1 MLNQQKLM
9 DLVKKRSS
17 TLVSSS
23 RNFLRRLDPSATQD
37 STDLNTYDES
47 ILQQGRFWMRTVTW
61 TLIGTSVFGVAW
73 LALARTEEIVVAP
86 GQLEPIGSVQD
97 IQMPLGGVVDQILVA
112 EGDTVKAGQVLMKLD
127 TEASEEQRNSLEKTI
142 KLKQEQLLLKQ
153 EEKRNYMQVNQEEVK
168 ILEGNLV
175 LQAEILE
182 RYEQLEAVGAFSEVQ
197 YLNQQ
202 NIVAETRGKLMQTKA
217 ERLRQIALL
226 DQQTAQLKSELADLN
241 GRLVESKVTLR
252 YQQLRSPVDGVVFDL
267 KPTSRGFTAQSTQTV
282 MKVVPI
288 GSLEAKVEVPS
299 NKIGFVKVPMGC
311 PEKRDACMNADI
323 SIDSFPSSDFGVLKG
338 KVTRIGSDALEP
350 DPQEQRQNSAF
361 RAIQLDDQQLKL
373 KTGSSLP
380 LQLGMSL
387 TANIKLRKVSYLQL
401 LLGEFRTRLNRC
413 SVSEFVR
420 ILFVHRTFW
429 AVRPYHSSSSSAG
442 PAPTRCSGH

>member
-1 MLNQQKLM
+1 MMKINPQKLTA
-9 DLVKKRSS
+9 LVRQGSCN
-17 TLVSSS
+17 LVTKS
-23 RNFLRRLDPSATQD
+23 RDFLRRFDPGVTQD
-37 STDLNTYDES
+37 PNDLNTYDES

-61 TLIGTSVFGVAW
+61 TLIGSSLFGVAW
-73 LALARTEEIVVAP
+73 LAFARTEEIVVAP

-97 IQMPLGGVVDQILVA
+97 IQMPVGGVADQILVA
-112 EGDTVKAGQVLMKLD
+112 EGDRVKAGQVLMKLD
-127 TEASEEQRNSLEKTI
+127 TEASEEQRVSLEKNI
-142 KLKQEQLLLKQ
+142 KLMQEQLKLKEQ
-153 EEKRNYMQVNQEEVK
+153 EKLKTMQVNQEEVLM
-168 ILEGNLV
+168 LENNLQ

-182 RYEQLEAVGAFSEVQ
+182 RFEQLEAAGAFSEVQ

-202 NIVAETRGKLMQTKA
+202 NVVAETRGKLMQTKA

-282 MKVVPI
+282 MKVVPM

-299 NKIGFVKVPMGC
+299 NKIGFVQVPPGC
-311 PEKRDACMNADI
+311 PGDRDACMTADI
-323 SIDSFPSSDFGVLKG
+323 SIDSFPSTDFGVLKG

-350 DPQEQRQNSAF
+350 DPQEQRQELSF
-361 RAIQLDDQQLKL
+361 PVTIQLDDQQLKL

-380 LQLGMSL
+380 LQVGMSL

-401 LLGEFRTRLNRC
+401 LLGEFQDKAESLQRL
-413 SVSEFVR
+413 
-420 ILFVHRTFW
+420 
-429 AVRPYHSSSSSAG
+429 
-442 PAPTRCSGH
+442 

>member
-1 MLNQQKLM
+1 MKMNPQKLTA
-9 DLVKKRSS
+9 LVRQGSS
-17 TLVSSS
+17 NLVATS
-23 RNFLRRLDPSATQD
+23 RDFLRRFDPGDMGDA
-37 STDLNTYDES
+37 TDLNTYDAS

-61 TLIGTSVFGVAW
+61 TLIGSSLFGVAW
-73 LALARTEEIVVAP
+73 LAFARTEEIVVAP

-97 IQMPLGGVVDQILVA
+97 IQMPVGGVADQILVA
-112 EGDTVKAGQVLMKLD
+112 EGDRVKAGQVLMKLD
-127 TEASEEQRNSLEKTI
+127 TEASEEQRVSLEKNI
-142 KLKQEQLLLKQ
+142 KLKQEQLQLKEQ
-153 EEKRNYMQVNQEEVK
+153 EKIKTMQVNQEEVLM
-168 ILEGNLV
+168 LENNLL

-182 RYEQLEAVGAFSEVQ
+182 RFEQLEAAGAFSEVQ

-202 NIVAETRGKLMQTKA
+202 NVVAETRGKLMQTKA

-282 MKVVPI
+282 MKVVPM

-299 NKIGFVKVPMGC
+299 NKIGFVQVPPGC
-311 PEKRDACMNADI
+311 PGDRDACMTADI
-323 SIDSFPSSDFGVLKG
+323 SIDSFPSTDFGVLKG

-350 DPQEQRQNSAF
+350 DPQEQRQELSF
-361 RAIQLDDQQLKL
+361 PVTIQLDDQQLKL

-380 LQLGMSL
+380 LQVGMSL

-401 LLGEFRTRLNRC
+401 LLGEFQDKAESLQRL
-413 SVSEFVR
+413 
-420 ILFVHRTFW
+420 
-429 AVRPYHSSSSSAG
+429 
-442 PAPTRCSGH
+442 